1 MSHSTPITAS
11 GSACSY
17 THQFK
22 KHFGDR
28 PVAFALS
35 ERSPSPSSRATVD
48 PFAASSSSTTSSI
61 ASSSTLPTATS
72 VAVDAETHNTLANL
86 GWRIRSRINQGYTRT
101 NTSLE
106 DSTAKISGQNSAGFV
121 SERDVLVSVGNT
133 RRGWSRVST
142 APNVASNFD
151 GLRVDTQPQQTLE
164 PRMEAIK
171 RSRRLSE
178 GEEEIVEETMDAS
191 PAEGRRIAR
200 LPKLSFSS
208 STSSISSQSS
218 FFPPSPSSSN
228 HLGLPGRNFTRSHS
242 SKISP
247 FTEATPERFDDG
259 ARGEMDMD
267 MDSDALV
274 TKRLDVGY
282 DFSSHFDSTD
292 F

>member
-1 MSHSTPITAS
+1 MTHSTPITAS

-35 ERSPSPSSRATVD
+35 ERSPSPSSRATRD

-61 ASSSTLPTATS
+61 ASSSTLATPAQA
-72 VAVDAETHNTLANL
+72 VVDAETHNTLANL

-101 NTSLE
+101 STSL
-106 DSTAKISGQNSAGFV
+106 DDPTNAKFGSGNGGGFV
-121 SERDVLVSVGNT
+121 SERDVLISVGNT

-151 GLRVDTQPQQTLE
+151 GLRVDTQPQQTIE
-164 PRMEAIK
+164 PRMEATK

-178 GEEEIVEETMDAS
+178 GEEEDIVEETMDAYTVE
-191 PAEGRRIAR
+191 ARRIAG

-218 FFPPSPSSSN
+218 FFPPSPN
-228 HLGLPGRNFTRSHS
+228 HLAPSRSFVRSHS

-247 FTEATPERFDDG
+247 FTSATAERFADG
-259 ARGEMDMD
+259 RAEMDMD

-274 TKRLDVGY
+274 TAKRLDVGY